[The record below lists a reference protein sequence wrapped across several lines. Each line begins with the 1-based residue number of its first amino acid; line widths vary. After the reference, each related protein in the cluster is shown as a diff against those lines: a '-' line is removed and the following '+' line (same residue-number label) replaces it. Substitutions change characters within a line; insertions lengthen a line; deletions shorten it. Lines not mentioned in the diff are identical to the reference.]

1 MESRKPGLPAVVA
14 AEALGTFILVLFGC
28 GAVHAAVLSDAQSG
42 LWQVAIVWGISI
54 MLACYVVGAVS
65 GAHINPAITLGLA
78 AWGKFPTSRVVPYI
92 AAQMAGAFVAAAALY
107 GAWGPLLNAKETQLK
122 IDRGRIDSV
131 RTAMC
136 FGEYFPNPS
145 SIENFYD
152 PLLNDVDHKPLL
164 PGQNT
169 SDEQLATAMS
179 AIQQA
184 EEQRTFERYLPYVP
198 HATAFGIEVLGTL
211 ILALV
216 VCATT
221 DDRNR
226 GGPAQR
232 FAPVFI
238 GLTVAALIS
247 IIAPLTQAC
256 FNPARDWG
264 PRLVA
269 YLAGWGEAAIPGPN
283 GIGCVTVYIL
293 APIVGGI
300 LGVGLYERGVRSWM
314 TDSA

>member
-1 MESRKPGLPAVVA
+1 MESKQPGLFAVVA
-14 AEALGTFILVLFGC
+14 AEALGTFMLVLFGC
-28 GAVHAAVLSDAQSG
+28 GAVHAAVLSGAQSG

-54 MLACYVVGAVS
+54 MLACYVVGGVS

-78 AWGKFPTSRVVPYI
+78 AWGKFPTGRVVPYI
-92 AAQMAGAFVAAAALY
+92 AAQMAGAFIAAAALY
-107 GAWGPLLNAKETQLK
+107 GAWGPLIEAKEKQLGVE
-122 IDRGRIDSV
+122 RGKVDSV
-131 RTAMC
+131 MTAMC
-136 FGEYFPNPS
+136 YGEYFPNPS
-145 SIENFYD
+145 VIDNLRD
-152 PLLNDVDHKPLL
+152 PDGPKDAPWK
-164 PGQNT
+164 
-169 SDEQLATAMS
+169 
-179 AIQQA
+179 A
-184 EEQRTFERYLPYVP
+184 ELGFESVAKVLERYKNGNRFETFLPYVP
-198 HATAFGIEVLGTL
+198 HATAFAIEVVGTL

-238 GLTVAALIS
+238 GLTVAALVS

-264 PRLVA
+264 PRILA

-283 GIGCVTVYIL
+283 GIGCATVYIL
-293 APIVGGI
+293 APIVGAV
-300 LGVGLYERGVRSWM
+300 LGVGLYERGVRAWLAA
-314 TDSA
+314 TG

>member
-1 MESRKPGLPAVVA
+1 MEARKPGLFAVVA

-28 GAVHAAVLSDAQSG
+28 GAVHAAVLSGAQSG

-78 AWGKFPTSRVVPYI
+78 AWGKFPAGRIVPYI
-92 AAQMAGAFVAAAALY
+92 VAQMAGAFVAAAVLFAMWSPWLD
-107 GAWGPLLNAKETQLK
+107 AKERHLNVV
-122 IDRGRIDSV
+122 RGAVGSEA
-131 RTAMC
+131 TAMC
-136 FGEYFPNPS
+136 YGEYFPNPGARNDFPGETPSNGAS
-145 SIENFYD
+145 STF
-152 PLLNDVDHKPLL
+152 
-164 PGQNT
+164 
-169 SDEQLATAMS
+169 S
-179 AIQQA
+179 AS
-184 EEQRTFERYLPYVP
+184 VP

-216 VCATT
+216 VSAVS

-226 GGPAQR
+226 GGPAPK
-232 FAPVFI
+232 FGPVFI
-238 GLTVAALIS
+238 GLTVAALVS

-269 YLAGWGEAAIPGPN
+269 YLAGWGETAIPGPN

-300 LGVGLYERGVRSWM
+300 LGVGLYERGVRKWIGN
-314 TDSA
+314 AA

>member
-1 MESRKPGLPAVVA
+1 MEARKPGLFAVVA
-14 AEALGTFILVLFGC
+14 AEALGTFMLVLFGC
-28 GAVHAAVLSDAQSG
+28 GAVHAAVLSGAQSG
-42 LWQVAIVWGISI
+42 LWQVAIVWGVSI

-78 AWGKFPTSRVVPYI
+78 AWGKFPTSRVAPYI
-92 AAQMAGAFVAAAALY
+92 VAQMAGAFVAAAALY
-107 GAWGPLLNAKETQLK
+107 GAWGPLIEAKEKQLGV
-122 IDRGRIDSV
+122 DRGEVNSV
-131 RTAMC
+131 ATAMC
-136 FGEYFPNPS
+136 YGEYFPNPGVV
-145 SIENFYD
+145 ENLHEPVGYD
-152 PLLNDVDHKPLL
+152 ATFGKQDIVWARRDHFLN
-164 PGQNT
+164 
-169 SDEQLATAMS
+169 
-179 AIQQA
+179 
-184 EEQRTFERYLPYVP
+184 FLPYVP

-238 GLTVAALIS
+238 GLTVAALVS

-264 PRLVA
+264 PRLMA
-269 YLAGWGEAAIPGPN
+269 YVAGWGEAAIPGPN
-283 GIGCVTVYIL
+283 GVGCVTVYIL
-293 APIVGGI
+293 APIVGGV
-300 LGVGLYERGVRSWM
+300 LGVGLYERGVRAWM
-314 TDSA
+314 ADIC